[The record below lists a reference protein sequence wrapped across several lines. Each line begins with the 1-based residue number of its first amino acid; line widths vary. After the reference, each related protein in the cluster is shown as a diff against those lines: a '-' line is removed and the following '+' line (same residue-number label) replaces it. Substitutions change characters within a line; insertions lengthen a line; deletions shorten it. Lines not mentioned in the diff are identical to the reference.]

1 MQDEPALA
9 EGRRVVGNSEGL
21 FLGAVHTGKRESI
34 ARTPRDCLLGLT
46 SGGKE
51 GRGDGKAGKSGR
63 GLGARTYIMH
73 P

>member
-34 ARTPRDCLLGLT
+34 ARMPRIAWPFIRRKGRE
-46 SGGKE
+46 GGK
-51 GRGDGKAGKSGR
+51 KAGKSGR
-63 GLGARTYIMH
+63 GLGSSYVYHAYID
-73 P
+73 